1 MGDFGHPGGFGQKMG
16 ADVIK
21 ENEDLKGY
29 IKKMQETIYITP

>member
-1 MGDFGHPGGFGQKMG
+1 MG